1 MSLELLNFKTFVDTK
16 VKNKLINFNAL
27 LENEF
32 KNSTIN
38 CSTFSN
44 DFENFVRTLKTN
56 LFIDLT
62 DEGKMLVSMLNEN
75 ERTQAVEYMQTTITT
90 YMQMNNIVYQNIM
103 HQCELENFKK
113 NPLYLS
119 GTGRVFE
126 FVMRGDVKITKI
138 KKRYDSNYK
147 ITFSRV
153 NKILTYQVHKSKN
166 EIIPLTHLPEH
177 PNTSDDHP
185 RRSNDVFEYIKNNS
199 EKVVVVDFDLN
210 KNRNVRLSNID
221 EFISDFN
228 SVENF
233 KPTTVMEIGYKKYV
247 FVINNVKK
255 NYNNNR
261 LVFYISTKE
270 IRLVGNFSNNL
281 TKILPLGMHKRVRID
296 IDDYEVYGNSISCPL
311 AGPDGNTTCYCP
323 GGSTITT
330 MGAVAGVGNAI
341 VICRKR
347 CRSDYPDLV
356 GGICYSICT
365 DGAYEVGP
373 CCWKHWYDPIFGLD
387 FPYSPGCKSTLI
399 PESFAWNT
407 SNGRLCIADY
417 DTPITNRGRR
427 CNTIKDN
434 KLNDSNTM
442 CKAPTD
448 CCPANAECE

>member
-75 ERTQAVEYMQTTITT
+75 ERTQADEYMQTTITT

-185 RRSNDVFEYIKNNS
+185 RRSNDVFEYIKNNP

-296 IDDYEVYGNSISCPL
+296 IDDYEVYGNGINCPSF
-311 AGPDGNTTCYCP
+311 GEETDNTCYCP

-330 MGAVAGVGNAI
+330 MGLGI
-341 VICRKR
+341 SICRKR
-347 CRSDYPDLV
+347 CRSDYPNLV
-356 GGICYSICT
+356 GGFCYSICT
-365 DGAYEVGP
+365 DGAYYVGP
-373 CCWKHWYDPIFGLD
+373 CCWKHHYDPIFGWD
-387 FPYSPGCKSTLI
+387 WPYSTGCISSYM

-407 SNGRLCIADY
+407 SNGRVCFADY
-417 DTPITNRGRR
+417 NTPITNRGRK
-427 CNTIKDN
+427 CYKISGYI
-434 KLNDSNTM
+434 SNNPACT
-442 CKAPTD
+442 APTD
-448 CCPANAECE
+448 CCPDGAECE